1 MDIFESSFFSSNSS
15 DNENSFMEI
24 LYDSEMVPNIIPG
37 KENDFILP
45 EIQEPSISIEIPN
58 SPTDES
64 KKKIHDKYSV
74 DNMLRKIQIHYLNF
88 IILFLNEILKNLNY
102 KQRFLKLDYN
112 FKKTVN
118 KDFVER
124 LKKSTLKDIVI
135 NKISQKYKN
144 YSNNTNKM
152 TYEEI
157 KENEILKNILSI
169 NYLTLFKTIYYKSN
183 KKIDLS
189 QYGINQVIILSKKV
203 KMFNDLLKKIE
214 KEGQLYIKNIVNC
227 TIKNFMPDFKF
238 LIN

>member
-1 MDIFESSFFSSNSS
+1 MS
-15 DNENSFMEI
+15 
-24 LYDSEMVPNIIPG
+24 LDSEMVAKKLNP
-37 KENDFILP
+37 EEYDFPLP
-45 EIQEPSISIEIPN
+45 ENLEHSISIKID
-58 SPTDES
+58 SLLTDES
-64 KKKIHDKYSV
+64 EKKIHDKYSV

-112 FKKTVN
+112 FKKSVN

-135 NKISQKYKN
+135 NKISERYTN

-152 TYEEI
+152 IYEEI

-214 KEGQLYIKNIVNC
+214 KEGELYVKNIVNC
-227 TIKNFMPDFKF
+227 TIKNFIPDCKF
-238 LIN
+238 

>member
-1 MDIFESSFFSSNSS
+1 MDIFESSFFSFNSS

-45 EIQEPSISIEIPN
+45 EIQEPSISIPN

-64 KKKIHDKYSV
+64 EKKIHDKYSV

-88 IILFLNEILKNLNY
+88 IIGFLNEILKNLNY

-112 FKKTVN
+112 FKKSVN
-118 KDFVER
+118 KDFVEQ

-135 NKISQKYKN
+135 NKISERYTN

-152 TYEEI
+152 IYEEI

-189 QYGINQVIILSKKV
+189 EFGINQVIILSKKV
-203 KMFNDLLKKIE
+203 KTFNDLLKKIE
-214 KEGQLYIKNIVNC
+214 KEGELYVKNIVNC
-227 TIKNFMPDFKF
+227 SIKNFIPDCKF
-238 LIN
+238 

>member
-1 MDIFESSFFSSNSS
+1 MDNFEISFISFNSSN
-15 DNENSFMEI
+15 DEDSFKEI
-24 LYDSEMVPNIIPG
+24 QSYDSEMVAKILNPE
-37 KENDFILP
+37 KEYDFPLP
-45 EIQEPSISIEIPN
+45 ENLEHSNSIKIDSLL
-58 SPTDES
+58 TDES
-64 KKKIHDKYSV
+64 EKKIHDKYSV

-112 FKKTVN
+112 FRKTIK
-118 KDFVER
+118 KDFVEL

-135 NKISQKYKN
+135 NKISERYTN

-152 TYEEI
+152 IYEEI

-169 NYLTLFKTIYYKSN
+169 DYLTLFKTIYYKSN

-214 KEGQLYIKNIVNC
+214 KEGELYIKNIANC
-227 TIKNFMPDFKF
+227 TIKNFIPDWKF
-238 LIN
+238 

>member
-1 MDIFESSFFSSNSS
+1 
-15 DNENSFMEI
+15 
-24 LYDSEMVPNIIPG
+24 
-37 KENDFILP
+37 
-45 EIQEPSISIEIPN
+45 
-58 SPTDES
+58 
-64 KKKIHDKYSV
+64 
-74 DNMLRKIQIHYLNF
+74 MLKKIQIHYLNF
-88 IILFLNEILKNLNY
+88 IIGFLNEILKNLNY

-112 FKKTVN
+112 FKKSVN

-135 NKISQKYKN
+135 NKISERYTN

-152 TYEEI
+152 IYEEI

-214 KEGQLYIKNIVNC
+214 KEGELYIKNIANC
-227 TIKNFMPDFKF
+227 TIKNFIPDCKF
-238 LIN
+238 